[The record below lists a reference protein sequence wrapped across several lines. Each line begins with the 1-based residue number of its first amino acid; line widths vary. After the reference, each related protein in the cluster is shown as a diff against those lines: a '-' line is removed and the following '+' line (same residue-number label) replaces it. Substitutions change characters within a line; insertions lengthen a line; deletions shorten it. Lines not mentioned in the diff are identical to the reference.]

1 MSGKRRRS
9 HGEGSVFKYRDGFA
23 AVFDVGWDEGKRSRK
38 WVYGKTERDVLGK
51 LADLRRRQEQGQ
63 NLAAAPRT
71 VGEWLDEW
79 LRMKERDG
87 TRPST
92 LQGYRKL
99 IENHIRPAV
108 GKMALDKLNP
118 TAIRRLLA
126 EKTDAGLS
134 ATTVRHIHGLIR
146 NSLGDAEREELV
158 HRNAAK
164 SVRPPAMRQVE
175 RRALSVH
182 EAKRLLDALRGHRL
196 EALYVC
202 ALTVGLRRGELLGLA
217 WSDIDFDAGTLT
229 VRQTVQRAEGR
240 LQLVPPKTER
250 ARRTVPVPAQTLALF
265 RAHRRQQA
273 ADRLAAGERWQDRG
287 LVFPSKVGTPRDPDH
302 IDRTW
307 HKIRAAAELDWLRLH
322 DLRHA
327 CATFLL
333 VSGASPRTVMKVLGH
348 SQIGLTMNT
357 YAHVLPDIERAA
369 VDEAAKHL
377 FG

>member
-1 MSGKRRRS
+1 M
-9 HGEGSVFKYRDGFA
+9 
-23 AVFDVGWDEGKRSRK
+23 GWGEGKRSRK
-38 WVYGKTERDVLGK
+38 WVYGKTEREVLGK

-71 VGEWLDEW
+71 AGEWLDEW

-87 TRPST
+87 KRPST

-99 IENHIRPAV
+99 IENHVCPAL
-108 GKMALDKLNP
+108 GRLALDKLTP
-118 TAIRRLLA
+118 TVIRRLLA

-164 SVRPPAMRQVE
+164 SVRPPAMRQIE
-175 RRALSVH
+175 RRALGVD
-182 EAKRLLDALRGHRL
+182 EAK
-196 EALYVC
+196 
-202 ALTVGLRRGELLGLA
+202 
-217 WSDIDFDAGTLT
+217 
-229 VRQTVQRAEGR
+229 
-240 LQLVPPKTER
+240 
-250 ARRTVPVPAQTLALF
+250 
-265 RAHRRQQA
+265 
-273 ADRLAAGERWQDRG
+273 
-287 LVFPSKVGTPRDPDH
+287 
-302 IDRTW
+302 
-307 HKIRAAAELDWLRLH
+307 RLH

-333 VSGASPRTVMKVLGH
+333 VSGASPRTVMKVLGY

-357 YAHVLPDIERAA
+357 YAHVLPEIERTA

-377 FG
+377 SADLAVRMAVRGAR

>member
-1 MSGKRRRS
+1 M
-9 HGEGSVFKYRDGFA
+9 FKYRDGFA
-23 AVFDVGWDEGKRSRK
+23 AVLDVGWGEGKRSRK
-38 WVYGKTERDVLGK
+38 WVYGKTEREVLGK
-51 LADLRRRQEQGQ
+51 LVDLRRRQEQGQ

-99 IENHIRPAV
+99 IENHVRPAL
-108 GKMALDKLNP
+108 GRLALDKLTP
-118 TAIRRLLA
+118 TVIRRLLA

-175 RRALSVH
+175 RRALGVD
-182 EAKRLLDALRGHRL
+182 EAKRLLDVLRGHRL
-196 EALYVC
+196 EGLYVC

-229 VRQTVQRAEGR
+229 VRQTVQRAGGR
-240 LQLVPPKTER
+240 LQLVAPKTER
-250 ARRTVPVPAQTLALF
+250 SRRTVPVPAQTLALF

-273 ADRLAAGERWQDRG
+273 ADRLAAGERWQDHG
-287 LVFPSKVGTPRDPDH
+287 LVFPSKVGTPMDPDH

-307 HKIRAAAELDWLRLH
+307 HKIRVAAGLDWLRLH

-357 YAHVLPDIERAA
+357 YAHVLPEIERAA